1 LAYIWRCSDLKT
13 NDDCKSILGDPISL
27 NSQISNT
34 FEAKLFEP
42 YSTFL
47 FSLEGQANSK
57 SKTAFIILIVVE
69 LDLPPLKVSMPEYAV
84 ISKIN
89 KNDDLQLDIEFDKNP
104 DDYFFAVV
112 LLYNL
117 EIVAT
122 KRQSY
127 TSFTVKIW
135 DLYNEFSRDQ
145 PDVLLRVTFY
155 DPNYFTPS
163 YSS

>member
-1 LAYIWRCSDLKT
+1 
-13 NDDCKSILGDPISL
+13 
-27 NSQISNT
+27 
-34 FEAKLFEP
+34 
-42 YSTFL
+42 
-47 FSLEGQANSK
+47 
-57 SKTAFIILIVVE
+57 VVE
-69 LDLPPLKVSMPEYAV
+69 LDLPPLKVSIPEYAI

-127 TSFTVKIW
+127 TSFAVKIW
-135 DLYNEFSRDQ
+135 DLYNQFSRDQ

-163 YSS
+163 YSSQTITLNFEPIPGTISITPTSGNALSTIFNIELSDFVDEDLPL